1 MKNKILLFLF
11 VSIGFGLWAQAPHF
25 TEENIHINKYV
36 DGTLTTPVSG
46 DATSLVIMIQGSGP
60 VDRNGNMPMM
70 KSDFSKKIARQ
81 LAENGIASFRYDK
94 RSLKMK
100 ELNIGEDE
108 MRFDDFIEDANS
120 VIDYFK
126 QKKEYKK
133 LIVAGHSQGSL
144 VGMIAAQ
151 GKADAYISLAGAGQ
165 PIDNVIT
172 EQIGKQAPGLKES
185 TRQTFDELKEK
196 GSASSY
202 NPMLQS
208 IFRPSL
214 QPFILSW
221 MKYDPAQEIAKL
233 QMPVLIVNGT
243 ADIQVPVRDAEMLKE
258 ADPDAEL
265 VILDKMNHIF
275 RKMDSDDALT
285 NTKTYNEPNRPLHPE
300 LIPEL
305 VEFIKNLEK

>member
-1 MKNKILLFLF
+1 MKNKIILILFSVLSYGAF
-11 VSIGFGLWAQAPHF
+11 AQAPHF
-25 TEENIHINKYV
+25 SEEDIHINKYL
-36 DGTLTTPVSG
+36 DGTLTSPVSSE
-46 DATSLVIMIQGSGP
+46 AASLVIMIQGSGP

-100 ELNIGEDE
+100 ELNIREDE
-108 MRFDDFIEDANS
+108 VRFDDFIEDADS
-120 VIDYFK
+120 VINYFK
-126 QKKEYKK
+126 ENTDYKN

-144 VGMIAAQ
+144 IGMIAAQ
-151 GKADAYISLAGAGQ
+151 GKADAYISLEGAGQ

-172 EQIGKQAPGLKES
+172 EQIGKQAPGLQES
-185 TRQTFDELKEK
+185 TRQAFNELKEK

-214 QPFILSW
+214 QPFMLSW
-221 MKYDPAQEIAKL
+221 MKYDPAQEIIKL
-233 QMPVLIVNGT
+233 RMPVLIINGT
-243 ADIQVPVRDAEMLKE
+243 ADIQVPVKDAEMLKE
-258 ADPDAEL
+258 AYPEAKL